1 MNAHQRTLTFLG
13 PLLHLTSLS
22 LIRMYKLN
30 CTITDEQRSL
40 LADALYY
47 YSEMLG
53 SDADGSE
60 KLNAIEELEEHLDA
74 HFKETK

>member
-1 MNAHQRTLTFLG
+1 
-13 PLLHLTSLS
+13 
-22 LIRMYKLN
+22 MYKLN

-60 KLNAIEELEEHLDA
+60 KLNALEELEEHLDA
-74 HFKETK
+74 HFTESK

>member
-1 MNAHQRTLTFLG
+1 
-13 PLLHLTSLS
+13 
-22 LIRMYKLN
+22 MYRLN
-30 CTITDEQRSL
+30 CTVTEDQRSL

-53 SDADGSE
+53 NDPEGSE
-60 KLNAIEELEEHLDA
+60 TLNALEELEEHLDA